1 LVEHGS
7 VTRGWLGVGIQ
18 ELTPELARS
27 FGLEGKKGA
36 VVSQVLGDD
45 SPAAKG
51 GLQAGDVIVELD
63 GKPVDSDTALVRI
76 VADVYPG
83 ESVDVK
89 FYRDGEI
96 RSTRVE
102 LGTRAANLTSQ
113 EQEGERAER
122 GRLGVSVQNLTPQLA
137 SQLGTATGA
146 GVVLID
152 VDPGGPAADAGLRRG
167 DIILEANRNR
177 VSDVD
182 DLEREM
188 NRVAPGG
195 VLLLRVERPAG
206 GQSSYWW
213 VSVKLD

>member
-1 LVEHGS
+1 
-7 VTRGWLGVGIQ
+7 
-18 ELTPELARS
+18 
-27 FGLEGKKGA
+27 
-36 VVSQVLGDD
+36 
-45 SPAAKG
+45 
-51 GLQAGDVIVELD
+51 
-63 GKPVDSDTALVRI
+63 
-76 VADVYPG
+76 
-83 ESVDVK
+83 
-89 FYRDGEI
+89 
-96 RSTRVE
+96 
-102 LGTRAANLTSQ
+102 SQ

-195 VLLLRVERPAG
+195 DLLLRVERPAG